1 MGTYTPTG
9 KPPGRPRKDG
19 LPAGSV
25 KAEHGPE
32 TVSMDGAYK
41 VMRSPFDARPLREAF
56 ESGGICPQCFPALVG
71 THPRNVISCKHG
83 TYYGD

>member
-1 MGTYTPTG
+1 MGTYQPTG

-25 KAEHGPE
+25 SVKAEPE
-32 TVSMDGAYK
+32 PEVKTFSYK
-41 VMRSPFDARPLREAF
+41 VMRSPFDARPVRDPADSNEV
-56 ESGGICPQCFPALVG
+56 CPQCFPDLVG
-71 THPRNVISCKHG
+71 SHPRNVISCKHG